1 MPDSTT
7 RQTSSPKGYARLERI
22 DARRI
27 AVIFAGS
34 WRIGAQVPSTD
45 DIVALIRGGGIAEV
59 VVDGKDL
66 SEWDSTLMMVIRR
79 IEAACK
85 ESAARLDC
93 ERLPSA
99 LRGLLR
105 LTEEHAES
113 IEIASPPSEP
123 VTLAERVGDA
133 THRVIDACSVFIEFV
148 GEATIAFW
156 HFCIGRA
163 RFRGSDLGLVL
174 QQSGAQAL
182 PIVALISVL
191 IGLILAFVGAIQFRQ
206 FGVELYVA
214 NLVAIAMLREMGAIM
229 TGIIMA
235 GRTGAAFAAE
245 LGTMQVN
252 EEIDALRTSGFDP
265 MEFLVLPRMLA
276 LIVMMPLLC
285 LYADAL
291 GIAGGALIG
300 VTILGLPWVEY
311 WNQTQNAMTMSNF
324 LIGLSKASVFGVII
338 ALSGCLKGMQS
349 GRSAAAVGIATTS
362 AVVVAIV
369 LIVAADGLFA
379 VVLNMLGL

>member
-1 MPDSTT
+1 
-7 RQTSSPKGYARLERI
+7 
-22 DARRI
+22 
-27 AVIFAGS
+27 
-34 WRIGAQVPSTD
+34 VPATD
-45 DIVALIRGGGIAEV
+45 DIVALIRGGGVAEV
-59 VVDGKDL
+59 ALDGKDL
-66 SEWDSTLMMVIRR
+66 SEWDSTLMVAIRR
-79 IEAACK
+79 IEAAC
-85 ESAARLDC
+85 EDSRVRLDC
-93 ERLPSA
+93 ERLPPA

-105 LTEEHAES
+105 LTEANPEQT
-113 IEIASPPSEP
+113 EISASKREP
-123 VTLAERVGDA
+123 ETLVEQVGDMAERAVRAGTNFLD
-133 THRVIDACSVFIEFV
+133 FV
-148 GEATIAFW
+148 GEATIAFAR
-156 HFCIGRA
+156 FCIGRA
-163 RFRGSDLGLVL
+163 RFRGSDLALVL

-191 IGLILAFVGAIQFRQ
+191 IGLILAFVGALQLRQ

-349 GRSAAAVGIATTS
+349 GRSAASVGLATTS